1 MFLPLRKNACKINNV
16 PIFLTSSEQKG
27 IVKYRISAHWYSKAG
42 QRDDVEIEPEKL
54 HDGRNEAVLYVD
66 SERLAR
72 SGFIVPH
79 PAQGQ
84 RWGISFFE

>member
-1 MFLPLRKNACKINNV
+1 LETAKFVFTYV

-27 IVKYRISAHWYSKAG
+27 IVKYRLSAPWYSKAG

-54 HDGRNEAVLYVD
+54 HDGRNEA
-66 SERLAR
+66 ERLAR
-72 SGFIVPH
+72 SGFIVPD